1 MSNSRSTAYTSLESL
16 FLFQLLSKYGF
27 INGSFDR
34 IAQEL
39 QSTPLI
45 LEQSEYNA
53 SRLAPE
59 ALQQLALQLLSD
71 EQRSEAEAAAEK
83 GANGLSPASRK
94 RKLPAPSLPT
104 LKEAHEHPEKL
115 SILIDR
121 LYARFRDELVRQ
133 IREDERLYQQRERE
147 IDEIERGEWDHR
159 IIQEQR
165 MNDAPNNGIPNEN
178 GVRPATNM
186 AYVTTAQAA
195 TPTPTSVPVQGPPP
209 VQAPVPVQVQAP
221 PVQTPVH
228 APVPIQA
235 PVPAQPRM
243 QEPTRRVEA
252 APLSAPPA
260 VVARPAPAFA
270 PAEVQTPTPAMASA
284 PEPLPERIPLQPS
297 PSSLAPATV
306 PVTAPATATA
316 MHSISEQRQFA
327 PDIQPPLGPARPPGG
342 AAPVLQHPQMAPG
355 FGQRPAS
362 TPQLHV
368 PDSVPRL
375 ENLPK
380 ANSPVPGQHGQAPGS
395 SYKWEP
401 LYQPSHPPPHQ
412 TPVPSPR
419 PPYTLGP
426 SRPPGYP
433 PHVPSGPPQVPQTVP
448 PTVPQTAAQSAP
460 QQPQI
465 YTGGR
470 QPQGQ
475 AVSQP
480 RFSTPGTNTS
490 YPPVLLP
497 PQHTGHIPPSLPSLP
512 LNATPDGIGHHGP
525 HQRPASTPVVASPI
539 PNIPRNAYPQ
549 HQTAVLPP
557 STPIRPPSGL
567 AATHPAIAAAK
578 PPTQTLQPP
587 QLPTVGR
594 HPQPQPHPRP
604 PPPQLPSVPTTPNQ
618 PHYSVGISRSYGAPY
633 NPQAK
638 LASPS
643 DTVERPQLPIQT
655 PVSTPQFSRPPS
667 IYQAQTPVGA
677 SDAFYVIR
685 GHGTKWTSTPTPS
698 TPRVRDVEGY
708 FDTDSP
714 AFEPLS
720 PPVQTTHLSKTF
732 PDTENRGTSKP
743 VTKTDLTRP
752 RGRPPRMTQKAEST
766 AEIEEMP
773 AERDPAAPSIKNE
786 ETTPQT
792 LQEAMG
798 TAVNESPQSRAPAVL
813 NTPSQ
818 KRKRQDTPLNR
829 GPPTPA
835 THVLWTRAFHKISMA
850 ALDQIIGHRYANM
863 FANPI
868 KPRLA
873 PGYYDIILRP
883 QDLKGIQKAITAGSK
898 AAAATVATMF
908 DVDSNQPAV
917 WLPISIDL
925 VPPRG
930 IINIAQ
936 LERELI
942 HMFANAIMYNP
953 DPQRGLGPSFL
964 RSYQSNS
971 EEGEDLRGYEFDE
984 NGVVKETRN
993 MFAEVEK
1000 LLGDLRNEVVPRAQP
1015 IGAGS
1020 RSVSAAIGEST
1031 NAEDDGGDDQAGD
1044 VKRRRI
1050 RG

>member
-1 MSNSRSTAYTSLESL
+1 MNNSRLTTYTSLESL

-39 QSTPLI
+39 RSTPLVV
-45 LEQSEYNA
+45 EQSEYNA
-53 SRLAPE
+53 SRLTPE

-71 EQRSEAEAAAEK
+71 EQRREAEVTAEN
-83 GANGLSPASRK
+83 GANGLSPASKK
-94 RKLPAPSLPT
+94 RKLPTPSLPT

-133 IREDERLYQQRERE
+133 IREDERLYQERERE

-159 IIQEQR
+159 ILQEQR
-165 MNDAPNNGIPNEN
+165 TNGAPINGIHNEN
-178 GVRPATNM
+178 GVQPPISK
-186 AYVTTAQAA
+186 AYVTAARSA
-195 TPTPTSVPVQGPPP
+195 TPTPTPVPVQGPPP
-209 VQAPVPVQVQAP
+209 VQAPVLVQAQV
-221 PVQTPVH
+221 PV
-228 APVPIQA
+228 QA
-235 PVPAQPRM
+235 PVPVQASAPPQPRI
-243 QEPTRRVEA
+243 QEPTKRVEA

-260 VVARPAPAFA
+260 GVVPPVSAFA
-270 PAEVQTPTPAMASA
+270 PAEAHSPAPGPGPASA
-284 PEPLPERIPLQPS
+284 PQPMPEKIPLHPN
-297 PSSLAPATV
+297 SSFTPATV
-306 PVTAPATATA
+306 SAV
-316 MHSISEQRQFA
+316 HSVSEQRHVA
-327 PDIQPPLGPARPPGG
+327 PDIQPPPGPVRPTG
-342 AAPVLQHPQMAPG
+342 ATAPVLQHPQMAPG

-362 TPQLHV
+362 ATQLHI
-368 PDSVPRL
+368 PDSVQRPD
-375 ENLPK
+375 NLPK
-380 ANSPVPGQHGQAPGS
+380 PKSPVPGQQSQAQAS
-395 SYKWEP
+395 SLKWEP
-401 LYQPSHPPPHQ
+401 PYQPSHHPPHQ

-419 PPYTLGP
+419 PPYTPGP
-426 SRPPGYP
+426 SRPPGYS
-433 PHVPSGPPQVPQTVP
+433 PHVLSGPTQAPQNT
-448 PTVPQTAAQSAP
+448 S
-460 QQPQI
+460 QQPQNYI
-465 YTGGR
+465 GGR
-470 QPQGQ
+470 QIQGQ
-475 AVSQP
+475 TVSQP
-480 RFSTPGTNTS
+480 RFLTSGTNAS
-490 YPPVLLP
+490 SPPVLLP
-497 PQHTGHIPPSLPSLP
+497 PQHTSHIPPSLQSLP
-512 LNATPDGIGHHGP
+512 PNAAPDGIGQHGP

-539 PNIPRNAYPQ
+539 PNIPRNAYLQ

-557 STPIRPPSGL
+557 STPVRPPSGL

-578 PPTQTLQPP
+578 PSTQTIIQPP

-594 HPQPQPHPRP
+594 HPQPQSHSRP
-604 PPPQLPSVPTTPNQ
+604 QPLQQPSVPTNPAQ
-618 PHYSVGISRSYGAPY
+618 PHHPKGISRSYGTPY
-633 NPQAK
+633 NPQTKA
-638 LASPS
+638 AGPP
-643 DTVERPQLPIQT
+643 DTVQRPQPPIQT
-655 PVSTPQFSRPPS
+655 PVSTPQPSLLPPHHH
-667 IYQAQTPVGA
+667 AQTPVGA
-677 SDAFYVIR
+677 NDASYVIR
-685 GHGTKWTSTPTPS
+685 GHGTKWISTPTPS

-708 FDTDSP
+708 FDTESP

-720 PPVQTTHLSKTF
+720 PPVQPTQLPKMS
-732 PDTENRGTSKP
+732 PNSENRSTSGP
-743 VTKTDLTRP
+743 VAKSDLTRP
-752 RGRPPRMTQKAEST
+752 RGRPPRVPQKVEAT
-766 AEIEEMP
+766 AEIEEIP
-773 AERDPAAPSIKNE
+773 TDRDLAAPSIKNE

-792 LQEAMG
+792 LQEAMD
-798 TAVNESPQSRAPAVL
+798 TAANESLQGRAPAVM
-813 NTPSQ
+813 NTLSN

-908 DVDSNQPAV
+908 DVDPNLPAV

-971 EEGEDLRGYEFDE
+971 EGEDLRGYEFDE

-1000 LLGDLRNEVVPRAQP
+1000 LLGDLRSEVVPRAQP

-1020 RSVSAAIGEST
+1020 RSVSAAVGESST
-1031 NAEDDGGDDQAGD
+1031 IEDDGGDDQAGD